1 MVDDSK
7 KEFRDEQIETSKLT
21 LNPPL
26 SEMNK
31 FLFGMFPA
39 SQCKRK

>member
-1 MVDDSK
+1 MVGNPK

-21 LNPPL
+21 LNSPL
-26 SEMNK
+26 SDMSK

-39 SQCKRK
+39 IQCKRK